1 MALLGRALL
10 AFSNDVATGHE
21 DDWLEW
27 HNREHVPE
35 RLAIPGF
42 LRLRRYV
49 ALGSGPRLFF
59 FYETED
65 AGVLQSPAYL
75 ERLGQ
80 PTPWT
85 RECVKHVRNNTRTVC
100 RVTRTLGRGIGG
112 VMAVI
117 ETGPEAGREAAL
129 RDWLADTALPGVL
142 ACRAVVGAH
151 LAEADPVATATRAEE
166 KRLLAT
172 PDALVRWLVLVE
184 GSDRGGVEAA
194 CAAWLPPE
202 ALRRRGAAEG
212 ITSGLYQLD
221 LVMDPRG

>member
-1 MALLGRALL
+1 MGLLGRALL
-10 AFSNDVATGHE
+10 AFSNDVAAGHE
-21 DDWLEW
+21 DAWIEW

-75 ERLGQ
+75 ERLSQ

-85 RECVKHVRNNTRTVC
+85 RESVKHVRNNTRTVL

-112 VMAVI
+112 VMAAI
-117 ETGPEAGREAAL
+117 ETGPAPDQETTL
-129 RDWLADTALPGVL
+129 RGWLADTALPGVL
-142 ACRAVVGAH
+142 ACRGVVGAH
-151 LAEADPVATATRAEE
+151 LAEADAAATATRAEE

-184 GSDRGGVEAA
+184 GSDRGAVEAA
-194 CAAWLPPE
+194 CTAWLPPA
-202 ALRRRGAAEG
+202 ALESQGAASP
-212 ITSGLYQLD
+212 ITAGLYQLD
-221 LVMDPRG
+221 LVMDPRS